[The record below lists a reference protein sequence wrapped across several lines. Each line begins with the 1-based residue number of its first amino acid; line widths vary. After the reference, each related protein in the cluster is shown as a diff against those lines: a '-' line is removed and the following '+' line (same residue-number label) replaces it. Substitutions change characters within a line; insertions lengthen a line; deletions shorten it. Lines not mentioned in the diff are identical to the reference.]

1 MNIEVVEERD
11 GDALVLLP
19 VDRLDGGNAHSF
31 ESIIME
37 FINSGE
43 RQVIVDFSRLESISS
58 AGLRVLLIVAKALK
72 AQEGT
77 LALCTMSD
85 DIKQVFQI
93 SGIDRIIPVR
103 ASREAAL
110 EAAGATPLGGL
121 LRGS

>member
-1 MNIEVVEERD
+1 MNIKVVEERG

-19 VDRLDGGNAHSF
+19 VDRLDSGNAHSF

-43 RQVIVDFSRLESISS
+43 RQVIVDFSRLEFISS
-58 AGLRVLLIVAKALK
+58 AGLRVLLIAAKALK

-77 LALCTMSD
+77 LALCAMSD

-93 SGIDRIIPVR
+93 SGFDRIIPVR

-110 EAAGATPLGGL
+110 EAAGATPVGGP